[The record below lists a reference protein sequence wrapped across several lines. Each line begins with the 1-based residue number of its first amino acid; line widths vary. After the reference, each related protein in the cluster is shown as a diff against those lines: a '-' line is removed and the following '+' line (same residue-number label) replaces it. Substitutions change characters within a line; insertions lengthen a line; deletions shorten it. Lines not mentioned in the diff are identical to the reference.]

1 MDYEQFKV
9 YMKES
14 VETVTG
20 RKVTVHPLLHN
31 NSLVRD
37 SLSIDTPLGAPAGP
51 APVLWDYYQQ
61 YEKGASPGM
70 LVNDV
75 IRACEDRNRQLQV
88 NPDLLQD
95 FSAEEPDLCTAGQ
108 QGSKRGT
115 ADTGAPQRFSG
126 SGDHLL
132 CAVFGS
138 IDGDAEHA
146 GGEYTS
152 AYVGRDGGSSL

>member
-20 RKVTVHPLLHN
+20 RRVTVHPLLHN

-95 FSAEEPDLCTAGQ
+95 FSQL
-108 QGSKRGT
+108 KNRI
-115 ADTGAPQRFSG
+115 
-126 SGDHLL
+126 
-132 CAVFGS
+132 CARLVS
-138 IDGDAEHA
+138 RE
-146 GGEYTS
+146 
-152 AYVGRDGGSSL
+152 